1 MNVRGC
7 CGFGLLLGLLLAA
20 VSPALPAAEA
30 VNPAA
35 RQAPLASEAL
45 LLALVRA
52 GSRLV
57 AVGEHGVVLLSDDEG
72 SAWRQ
77 AAAMPTRTTLTAV
90 TFINAEQG
98 WAVGHGGQILHTTDG
113 GEHWQLQTGSIEG
126 ENSLFAVWFGDARIG
141 LAVGSYGYALRTEDG
156 GASWSPVTLG
166 EGEDSERHLNHIF
179 AARDGR
185 LLVAAELGGVFISD
199 DTGNTW
205 RLVQTPY
212 EGSLWSGFTRADGSV
227 VVLGMAGH
235 ALLSDD
241 LGEQWRELETGMT
254 QSLTGGLELPDGR
267 LVLAGL
273 GGALGLGSPKLQFKA
288 SVREDRLPA
297 TAVLLSG
304 QRLLL
309 ATQRGILP
317 VPLP

>member
-1 MNVRGC
+1 MM
-7 CGFGLLLGLLLAA
+7 GLLLLVAVPVPQAA
-20 VSPALPAAEA
+20 DA
-30 VNPAA
+30 VGPAA
-35 RQAPLASEAL
+35 RQVPLATEAL

-72 SAWRQ
+72 GVWRQ
-77 AAAMPTRTTLTAV
+77 AAAVPTRTTLTAV
-90 TFINAEQG
+90 TFIDANLG
-98 WAVGHGGQILHTTDG
+98 WAVGHGGQILHTADG
-113 GEHWQLQTGSIEG
+113 GEHWQVQTGTIEG
-126 ENSLFAVWFGDARIG
+126 ENSLFAVWFGDEKTG

-156 GASWSPVTLG
+156 GANWAPVTLG
-166 EGEDSERHLNHIF
+166 DGEDSERHLNHIL

-185 LLVAAELGGVFISD
+185 LLVAAELGGVFLSD
-199 DTGNTW
+199 DTGKTW

-235 ALLSDD
+235 ALLSEDR
-241 LGEQWRELETGMT
+241 GEQWRELETGMT

-273 GGALGLGSPKLQFKA
+273 GGALGVSSPRLQFKA

-297 TAVLLSG
+297 TAVVLSG